1 MDITQYTNRL
11 KQFRESLY
19 QNFSNQ
25 ADTVIELV
33 DAMCSTPE
41 ARSVAEYSLSP
52 YFRRSYSMLYK
63 AIEGMAL
70 EPTWLAQQLNP
81 YLPRPKTRPFWLLMV
96 DVTPTPRPYAY
107 TLEDRGMVYQPEVV
121 KDKLPV
127 TIGHQYSTVALG
139 LEAEVGITASWVLPL
154 MTVRV
159 ATDQDKELVG
169 MAQIERLLKDEKLP
183 FGKELTVEVADSSY
197 SKPESLYAHRQYPH
211 VVTIVRSRG
220 NRTYYRKYVPSD
232 EAEEAPGKGH
242 PTWYGE
248 RFALADA
255 ETWPAPDETLRLP
268 ETSRRGKVYTV
279 EIQAWHTMVMTG
291 KTKPE
296 KLPMHEC
303 PFTLVQIVRYD
314 KEGKPAFKKPLWL
327 IVMGDRRGELSLA
340 PIVEA
345 YAARFDLE
353 HFFRFGKQKLLM
365 VAFQTPEVA
374 HEENWFQ
381 LTHIAYA
388 QLWMARHLVH
398 GLPRPWERNL
408 PAMKQRLISPTLV
421 QRDFGRII
429 RHFGTPA
436 RPPKPRSISLGRPK
450 GTILPKRTRHPVVV
464 KGKIAASTA

>member
-1 MDITQYTNRL
+1 M
-11 KQFRESLY
+11 
-19 QNFSNQ
+19 
-25 ADTVIELV
+25 ELV
-33 DAMCSTPE
+33 DAMCSQPE

-63 AIEGMAL
+63 AIDGMEL
-70 EPTWLAQQLNP
+70 EPLWVAEQLKP
-81 YLPRPKTRPFWLLMV
+81 YLPKPKAWPFWLLLL

-121 KDKLPV
+121 KGKLPV

-139 LEAEVGITASWVLPL
+139 LEPEAGISASWVLPL
-154 MTVRV
+154 MTGRV

-169 MAQIERLLKDEKLP
+169 MAQIELLLKDERLP

-197 SKPESLYAHRQYPH
+197 SKPESLYAHRKYPN

-220 NRTYYRKYVPSD
+220 NRSYYHRYVPSE
-232 EAEEAPGKGH
+232 EAPDAPGKGH

-255 ETWPAPDETLRLP
+255 ETGREPEATWTVQ
-268 ETSRRGKVYTV
+268 ETSRRGKQYTIGV
-279 EIQAWHTMVMTG
+279 QAWHNLLMTG

-303 PFTLVQIVRYD
+303 PFTLVRIVRYD
-314 KEGKPAFKKPLWL
+314 QAGNPAFQHPLWL
-327 IVMGDRRGELSLA
+327 IVMGDRRAELSLA
-340 PIVEA
+340 HIYQA
-345 YAARFDLE
+345 YAVRFDIE

-374 HEENWFQ
+374 REENYFQ
-381 LTHIAYA
+381 LTHMAYA

-408 PAMKQRLISPTLV
+408 PATKQRLISPTLV

-436 RPPKPRSISLGRPK
+436 RPPKPRNISPGRPK
-450 GTILPKRTRHPVVV
+450 GTTLPKRSRHPVVV
-464 KGKIAASTA
+464 KGKTKPSTA